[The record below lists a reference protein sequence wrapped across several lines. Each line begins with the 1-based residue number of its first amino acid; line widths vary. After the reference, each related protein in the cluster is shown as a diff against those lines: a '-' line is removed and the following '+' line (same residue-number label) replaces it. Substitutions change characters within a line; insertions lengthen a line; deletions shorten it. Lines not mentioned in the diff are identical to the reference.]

1 MRNYSESRARNNKCH
16 CLRPVQL
23 IQVWA
28 QTFQNQPD
36 LSGVVQ
42 SYQELKNK
50 GIEFPAPEIE
60 SVVPIYTPQR
70 VSVTFCDLFISEQ
83 ATAAISTV

>member
-1 MRNYSESRARNNKCH
+1 MT
-16 CLRPVQL
+16 LQL

-28 QTFQNQPD
+28 ETFRSQPD
-36 LSGVVQ
+36 LGGVVQ

-70 VSVTFCDLFISEQ
+70 VSGRLCVTSGAAAALFLSFAHPIKS
-83 ATAAISTV
+83 

>member
-1 MRNYSESRARNNKCH
+1 MF
-16 CLRPVQL
+16 QL

-28 QTFQNQPD
+28 ETFRNQPE
-36 LSGVVQ
+36 LQGVVQ

-50 GIEFPAPEIE
+50 GIEFPAPELE

-70 VSVTFCDLFISEQ
+70 VSVGLFCYMTWGTTLLFLSVPPG
-83 ATAAISTV
+83 AD

>member
-1 MRNYSESRARNNKCH
+1 MMANGH
-16 CLRPVQL
+16 VLIILMTLQL

-28 QTFQNQPD
+28 ETFRNQPD

-70 VSVTFCDLFISEQ
+70 VSGRKADRLCVTEG
-83 ATAAISTV
+83 AAPLCCYHSRTR

>member
-1 MRNYSESRARNNKCH
+1 M
-16 CLRPVQL
+16 
-23 IQVWA
+23 WA
-28 QTFQNQPD
+28 ETFRNQPD

-50 GIEFPAPEIE
+50 GIEFPAPELE

-70 VSVTFCDLFISEQ
+70 VSAIVTKETLLFLSVARQLDYCDYELILFSD
-83 ATAAISTV
+83 TFPR